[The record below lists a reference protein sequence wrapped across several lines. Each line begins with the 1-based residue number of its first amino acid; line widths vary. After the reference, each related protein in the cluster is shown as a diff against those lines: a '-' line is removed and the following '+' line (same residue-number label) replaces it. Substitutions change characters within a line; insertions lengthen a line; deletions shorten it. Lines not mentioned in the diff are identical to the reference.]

1 MIFTLYISRILVL
14 KRNYWQSQGFPTW
27 DEPHFLPLP
36 GNICKK
42 VYNRH
47 SEGGWEISIHWE
59 IKWINTA
66 TNMTSTCL
74 YILALGKSNGGHFWK
89 GGIGFFGLNGPGVT
103 VTNSTDFFFFSKY
116 FFVLFFWSIMIGLT
130 KGNILFAAGGVSN
143 LALKRLAKGL
153 QLESRR
159 QTDRKARPD

>member
-1 MIFTLYISRILVL
+1 MMEIENNLTSNGYTPILICASSTSCHFQSAGLFRVSVRYIIVRMSWAYSLLQGVLQKNTHFHNGKQQTRTQRQYMIFTLYISHILVL

-74 YILALGKSNGGHFWK
+74 YILALGKSNGGHF
-89 GGIGFFGLNGPGVT
+89 
-103 VTNSTDFFFFSKY
+103 
-116 FFVLFFWSIMIGLT
+116 
-130 KGNILFAAGGVSN
+130 GGV
-143 LALKRLAKGL
+143 G
-153 QLESRR
+153 
-159 QTDRKARPD
+159 

>member
-1 MIFTLYISRILVL
+1 MMEIENNLASNGYTPILICASSTSCHFQSAGLFRVSVCYIIVRVSWAYSLLQGVLPKKHPLSQWKTTHSHTKKQRQYMIFTLYISHILVL

-74 YILALGKSNGGHFWK
+74 YILALCKSNGGHF
-89 GGIGFFGLNGPGVT
+89 
-103 VTNSTDFFFFSKY
+103 
-116 FFVLFFWSIMIGLT
+116 
-130 KGNILFAAGGVSN
+130 GGV
-143 LALKRLAKGL
+143 G
-153 QLESRR
+153 
-159 QTDRKARPD
+159 